1 MKTECCWRSYMNC
14 DILMIGK
21 SEYKNCPCNSCIV
34 KPMCSSMCEKFNDFY
49 KSIFNFN
56 HEEYKII

>member
-1 MKTECCWRSYMNC
+1 MNC